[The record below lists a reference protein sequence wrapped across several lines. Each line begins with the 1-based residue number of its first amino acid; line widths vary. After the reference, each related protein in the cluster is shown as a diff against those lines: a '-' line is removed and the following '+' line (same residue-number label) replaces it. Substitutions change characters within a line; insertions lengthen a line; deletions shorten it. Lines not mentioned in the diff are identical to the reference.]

1 MNNPRAAYMGNSIT
15 TASPSRLLVML
26 YDRLV
31 LDVQRAVEAQKN
43 GDFVTAGQQLV
54 HAQDIVL
61 ELNSSLKQDLWEG
74 AAQLAS
80 IYTWLHSE
88 LVRANVSRDMTVTEG
103 CLGIVTELAD
113 AWRQAALTAA
123 AAG

>member
-1 MNNPRAAYMGNSIT
+1 MNNPRAAYMGNSVT

-43 GDFVTAGQQLV
+43 GDFVAAGQQLV

-88 LVRANVSRDMTVTEG
+88 LVKANVSRDVTVTEG

>member
-1 MNNPRAAYMGNSIT
+1 MNNPRAAYMGNSVT
-15 TASPSRLLVML
+15 TASPARLLVML

-31 LDVQRAVEAQKN
+31 LDVQRAVEAQKAD
-43 GDFVTAGQQLV
+43 DFAGASTHLL

-88 LVRANVSRDMTVTEG
+88 LVKANVSRDLTVTEG